1 MNLLGVK
8 TVCTNIFHE
17 QHRSPQVLSMS
28 KKLRVV
34 EVRHLLHISSDNLPK
49 CVVKKNYSFGLCQF
63 LKKTLE
69 NSNFAVHP
77 PDSCELSETL
87 ILLMPAT
94 LCRVA

>member
-49 CVVKKNYSFGLCQF
+49 CVVKKKLFLWSLSV
-63 LKKTLE
+63 LKKNLRE
-69 NSNFAVHP
+69 Q
-77 PDSCELSETL
+77 
-87 ILLMPAT
+87 
-94 LCRVA
+94 